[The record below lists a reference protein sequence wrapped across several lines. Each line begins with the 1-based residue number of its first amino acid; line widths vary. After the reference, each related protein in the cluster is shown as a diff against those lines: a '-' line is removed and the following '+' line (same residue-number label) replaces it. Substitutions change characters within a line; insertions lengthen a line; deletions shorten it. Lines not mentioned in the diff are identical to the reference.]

1 MKSAGETF
9 PRDTG
14 RNATSLLFV
23 AMGGRFMKKGAVI
36 LLAGWALGV
45 VATEANAQVAVDIQ
59 LRETASHADDFI
71 CWTPVRA
78 AARLLA
84 PSNADQV
91 IVVKGIGES
100 STSGQAEF
108 LGPAS
113 NLLADASV
121 PQLQITLPKD
131 GSWAKFAIVGTRA
144 STNGKDVTIRAETPD
159 GKVLG
164 NLSLMVRVRKDAESL
179 TPGER
184 DAFLQA
190 LATWK
195 EKLGLSRPTRFE
207 DYYTT
212 HADAFSLGIHSEFGT
227 RVSNFLPWH
236 RAFILNFERELQEI
250 DPTVA
255 LPYWKFD
262 APAPHL
268 FSDDFLGS
276 LNSGSNSVVFGAT
289 NPLQVKLQGW
299 SLPSGE
305 ALSRAFVFPDRP
317 AVNPKILSTILCDAS
332 DPTCPT
338 TYRATTDSIETSYHN
353 NAHSQISGWLSGQ
366 TSPSDPLFF
375 LLHANV
381 DRAWAKWQ
389 ALRGRFKNDGADQG
403 SYTPIGTYP
412 GLATT
417 PRYRKGLYAL
427 DEMWPW
433 GAPPTGND
441 ALARWLPYTFVFP
454 GAEGLPL
461 GGNDRPTPA
470 KLIDYLGKG
479 NVDSAHGVC
488 YDDVVYR

>member
-1 MKSAGETF
+1 MRQT
-9 PRDTG
+9 RY
-14 RNATSLLFV
+14 LLQSE
-23 AMGGRFMKKGAVI
+23 GHFMKKGTVT
-36 LLAGWALGV
+36 LLAAWTLGF
-45 VATEANAQVAVDIQ
+45 VATGANAQLAVDMQ
-59 LRETASHADDFI
+59 LRETASHADDYI

-84 PSNADQV
+84 PANADQDV
-91 IVVKGIGES
+91 IVKGIGAS
-100 STSGQAEF
+100 STSGQVEF
-108 LGPAS
+108 LGPGA
-113 NLLADASV
+113 NLVTDASV

-131 GSWAKFAIVGTRA
+131 GSWTKFAIVGTRA
-144 STNGKDVTIRAETPD
+144 STSGKDVTIRAESPD
-159 GKVLG
+159 GKAIG
-164 NLSLMVRVRKDAESL
+164 NLSLMVRVRKNAELL

-195 EKLGLSRPTRFE
+195 EKVGLSGRTRFE
-207 DYYTT
+207 EYYTA
-212 HADAFSLGIHSEFGT
+212 HADANHLGIHSEFGT
-227 RVSNFLPWH
+227 KVSNFLPWH

-250 DPTVA
+250 DSTVA

-268 FSDDFLGS
+268 FSEDFLGT
-276 LNSGSNSVVFGAT
+276 LRPNSNSVVFGAT
-289 NPLQVKLQGW
+289 NKLQGW

-305 ALSRAFVFPDRP
+305 ALIRANVWRDKP
-317 AVNPKILSTILCDAS
+317 AVNPNNLPSILCDPT
-332 DPTCPT
+332 DPSCPT
-338 TYRATTDSIETSYHN
+338 QYRATTDSVEQSYHN
-353 NAHSQISGWLSGQ
+353 IAHSQISGWLGGPA
-366 TSPSDPLFF
+366 SPSDPLFF

-403 SYTPIGTYP
+403 SYTPTGTYP

-441 ALARWLPYTFVFP
+441 ALATWLTYTFTFP
-454 GAEGLPL
+454 GADGLPL
-461 GGNDRPTPA
+461 SDNDRPTPA

-479 NVDSAHGVC
+479 NVDSSHGVC
-488 YDDVVYR
+488 YDDVMYR